1 MNTRNFNHGI
11 IICAIVLVGLP
22 SLCATFIRSRN
33 TVLSHSK
40 DSSNSTSSNL
50 PTNRRLETRDFVP
63 LACNANVNKVLC
75 TSWLSKFGDNTVHFK
90 RIVIECG
97 ECITMDYK
105 EANMNSSKL
114 TLLGG
119 LDIQGKLVF
128 PVEYTPSHSLTVR
141 STLIVV
147 QGQLDMYATSKA
159 VDGNPQFTFI
169 MISDNRDTYFSP
181 IEENVNACDT
191 SDSQCMAGVKGII
204 IAGGKLNGKEKFVV
218 EKYF

>member
-11 IICAIVLVGLP
+11 IICAILLVGLP
-22 SLCATFIRSRN
+22 TSYATFVRSRN
-33 TVLSHSK
+33 TSLSHSK
-40 DSSNSTSSNL
+40 DSSNSTSSTL
-50 PTNRRLETRDFVP
+50 PTNRRLVTRDFVP
-63 LACNANVNKVLC
+63 LACNSNVNKVPC
-75 TSWLSKFGDNTVHFK
+75 TSWLSKFGDNSVHFK

-114 TLLGG
+114 TLLDG

-128 PVEYTPSHSLTVR
+128 STEYIPSHSLIVR

-159 VDGNPQFTFI
+159 VGGNPQFTLI
-169 MISDNRDTYFSP
+169 MISDNKDKYFSP
-181 IEENVNACDT
+181 IEENVNACDST
-191 SDSQCMAGVKGII
+191 DPQCLAGIKGII
-204 IAGGKLNGKEKFVV
+204 VAGGKLNGKYTFVG
-218 EKYF
+218 